1 MCSYKVIKIEGGRE
15 LENGQK
21 ASTFE
26 YHNIEGG
33 APLFHFSTLLSALL
47 IVTAIMSFITMY
59 RSGWDRLHVKSHHSS
74 LGSTMNKL
82 CGVYSHSIHPLSKI
96 MQQVISITN
105 WNIGLALRNDTL
117 VSLLRTSPKSSGGR
131 DGVAVR
137 LKFVW
142 ALTPAKGFVGE
153 SGALGRIR
161 WMNIGYELWDC
172 EFLAFWDS

>member
-59 RSGWDRLHVKSHHSS
+59 RSG
-74 LGSTMNKL
+74 
-82 CGVYSHSIHPLSKI
+82 
-96 MQQVISITN
+96 
-105 WNIGLALRNDTL
+105 
-117 VSLLRTSPKSSGGR
+117 
-131 DGVAVR
+131 
-137 LKFVW
+137 
-142 ALTPAKGFVGE
+142 
-153 SGALGRIR
+153 
-161 WMNIGYELWDC
+161 
-172 EFLAFWDS
+172 